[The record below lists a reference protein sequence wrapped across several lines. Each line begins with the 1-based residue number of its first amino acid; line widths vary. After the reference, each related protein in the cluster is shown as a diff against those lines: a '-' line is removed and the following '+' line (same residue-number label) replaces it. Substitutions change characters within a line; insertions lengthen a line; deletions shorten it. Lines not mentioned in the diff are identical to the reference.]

1 MTINAGSSNPLD
13 HSEDRRT
20 DTSLGSGKA
29 VKTKKKHFWNRF
41 FARLA

>member
-13 HSEDRRT
+13 HTDDRRT
-20 DTSLGSGKA
+20 DEGLGSGGS
-29 VKTKKKHFWNRF
+29 VKKKKHFWNRF